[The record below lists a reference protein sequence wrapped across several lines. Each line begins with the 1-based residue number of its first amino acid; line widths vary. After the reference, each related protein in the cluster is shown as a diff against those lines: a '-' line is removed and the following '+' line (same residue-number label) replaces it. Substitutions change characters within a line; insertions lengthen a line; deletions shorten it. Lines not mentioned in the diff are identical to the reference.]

1 MARKYSSIS
10 VATTLNGTIS
20 SSTTTI
26 QVAAGTAALL
36 LGGVTL
42 AVGNVDQFAIAID
55 PDTASE
61 EIVFVTGVSGDIFTV
76 VRGRAS
82 STAISH
88 TTGATIQHVL
98 TGEDLDYFNNQA
110 AATFITAKG
119 DILAGTASGAIDNLP
134 VGANG
139 TALVANSATAT
150 GLNWATPTDTTKIP
164 LATATTKGDLLV
176 ATASATIVRQG
187 VGADGFILTADS
199 TQTNGIKWAALDT
212 GNVEMPFIMGAY

>member
-26 QVAAGTAALL
+26 TVASGTTALL

-42 AVGNVDQFAIAID
+42 APANVDQFAIAID

-61 EIVFVTGVSGDIFTV
+61 EICFVTAVSGDILTV

-82 STAISH
+82 STAITH

-98 TGEDLDYFNNQA
+98 TGEDLDYFNSLSP
-110 AATFITAKG
+110 TGYVTAKG
-119 DILAGTASGAIDNLP
+119 DLLAGTAAGAIARRS
-134 VGANG
+134 VGTNDQ
-139 TALVANSATAT
+139 ALVADSTAAT
-150 GLNWATPTDTTKIP
+150 GVSYKGVALSST
-164 LATATTKGDLLV
+164 LTTKGDLYV
-176 ATASATIVRQG
+176 ATASATLARQA
-187 VGADGFILTADS
+187 VGADGTVLTADS
-199 TQTNGIKWAALDT
+199 TLTNGIKWAAVDT
-212 GNVEMPFIMGAY
+212 GNSEMPFIMGAY

>member
-26 QVAAGTAALL
+26 QVATGTAALL

-55 PDTASE
+55 PDTTSE
-61 EIVFVTGVSGDIFTV
+61 EICFVTAVSGDILTI

-82 STAISH
+82 STALSH

-110 AATFITAKG
+110 AASYVTAKG
-119 DILAGTASGAIDNLP
+119 DLLAGTASGAIARVA
-134 VGANG
+134 VGSNDQ
-139 TALVANSATAT
+139 ALVADSTAAT
-150 GLNWATPTDTTKIP
+150 GVSYKGAVLTTSFVKGAIAVGTGSGTYAIQTVGTD
-164 LATATTKGDLLV
+164 GQV
-176 ATASATIVRQG
+176 
-187 VGADGFILTADS
+187 LTADS
-199 TQTNGIKWAALDT
+199 TQADGIKWAAVDT
-212 GNVEMPFIMGAY
+212 GNVELPFIMQAY

>member
-55 PDTASE
+55 PDTVSE
-61 EIVFVTGVSGDIFTV
+61 EILFVTAVSGDIFTV

-82 STAISH
+82 STALTH

-119 DILAGTASGAIDNLP
+119 DILAGTASGAIDNLA
-134 VGANG
+134 VGENG
-139 TALVANSATAT
+139 TALVVNSATAT
-150 GLNWATPTDTTKIP
+150 GLNWAVPTDITKIP
-164 LATATTKGDLLV
+164 LSTVTTKGDLIV
-176 ATASATIVRQG
+176 ATASGVVTRQG
-187 VGADGFILTADS
+187 VGADGQLLTADS
-199 TQTNGIKWAALDT
+199 NQADGVKWADIDT
-212 GNVEMPFIMGAY
+212 TNSLVPIIMNAY

>member
-42 AVGNVDQFAIAID
+42 AGGNVDQFAIAIN

-61 EIVFVTGVSGDIFTV
+61 EICFITAVSGDIFTI
-76 VRGRAS
+76 VRARAG
-82 STAISH
+82 STALSH

-98 TGEDLDYFNNQA
+98 TGEDLDFYA
-110 AATFITAKG
+110 GVGVTATGAIQKSVVTTKG
-119 DILAGTASGAIDNLP
+119 DIL
-134 VGANG
+134 V
-139 TALVANSATAT
+139 AT
-150 GLNWATPTDTTKIP
+150 G
-164 LATATTKGDLLV
+164 
-176 ATASATIVRQG
+176 SATIVRQG
-187 VGADGFILTADS
+187 VGANGTVLTADS
-199 TQTNGIKWAALDT
+199 AEADGVKWQAIDFSSGSQQAQIPL
-212 GNVEMPFIMGAY
+212 VMGAY

>member
-26 QVAAGTAALL
+26 QVATGTAALL

-42 AVGNVDQFAIAID
+42 TAGNVDQFAIAID

-61 EIVFVTGVSGDIFTV
+61 EICFVTAVSGDIFTV

-82 STAISH
+82 STAITH

-98 TGEDLDYFNNQA
+98 TGEDLDYFNSLSPTA
-110 AATFITAKG
+110 YITAKG
-119 DILAGTASGAIDNLP
+119 DILAGTAAGALDNVAVGTNDFAL
-134 VGANG
+134 VADSSAATGVSYKKVILGTGIGANG
-139 TALVANSATAT
+139 TV
-150 GLNWATPTDTTKIP
+150 
-164 LATATTKGDLLV
+164 
-176 ATASATIVRQG
+176 
-187 VGADGFILTADS
+187 LTADS
-199 TQTNGIKWAALDT
+199 TIGAGYKWAGVDT
-212 GNVEMPFIMGAY
+212 GNSEMPFIMGAY

>member
-42 AVGNVDQFAIAID
+42 SAGNVDQFAIAID

-61 EIVFVTGVSGDIFTV
+61 EICFVTAVSGDILTII
-76 VRGRAS
+76 RGRAS
-82 STAISH
+82 STAITH

-98 TGEDLDYFNNQA
+98 TGEDLDYFKSLS
-110 AATFITAKG
+110 ATEYVTAKG
-119 DILAGTASGAIDNLP
+119 DLLAGTASAAIARVA
-134 VGANG
+134 VGTNDF
-139 TALVANSATAT
+139 ALVADSSAAT
-150 GLNWATPTDTTKIP
+150 GVSYKKVILGTGIGSNGT
-164 LATATTKGDLLV
+164 V
-176 ATASATIVRQG
+176 
-187 VGADGFILTADS
+187 LTADS
-199 TQTNGIKWAALDT
+199 TIGAGYKWAAVDT
-212 GNVEMPFIMGAY
+212 GNSEMPFIMGAY

>member
-26 QVAAGTAALL
+26 QAATGTAALL

-42 AVGNVDQFAIAID
+42 TAGNVDQFAIAID

-61 EIVFVTGVSGDIFTV
+61 EICFITAVSGDIFTV

-82 STAISH
+82 STAITH

-98 TGEDLDYFNNQA
+98 TGEDLDYFNSQA
-110 AATFITAKG
+110 AASFITAKG
-119 DILAGTASGAIDNLP
+119 DILAGTASGAIDNLA
-134 VGANG
+134 VGSNG
-139 TALVANSATAT
+139 QALVANSATAT
-150 GLNWATPTDTTKIP
+150 GLEWTTPTDTTKIP
-164 LATATTKGDLLV
+164 LSTVTAKGDLIV
-176 ATASATIVRQG
+176 ATASGTVTRQA
-187 VGADGFILTADS
+187 VGSDGQLLIADS
-199 TQTNGIKWAALDT
+199 TQADGLKWGDLDT
-212 GNVEMPFIMGAY
+212 SNSLTPIIMNAY

>member
-26 QVAAGTAALL
+26 QVATGTAALL
-36 LGGVTL
+36 LGGVSL
-42 AVGNVDQFAIAID
+42 GVGNVDQFAIAID

-61 EIVFVTGVSGDIFTV
+61 EIVFVTAVSGDIFTV

-82 STAISH
+82 STAITH

-98 TGEDLDYFNNQA
+98 TGEDLDYFNSLSPTNYV
-110 AATFITAKG
+110 TAKG
-119 DILAGTASGAIDNLP
+119 DLLAGTASGAIARRSVGTDDQALVADSTVATGVSYKSVVLSSNYTAKGALVVGTGSGTYSTQT

-139 TALVANSATAT
+139 QL
-150 GLNWATPTDTTKIP
+150 
-164 LATATTKGDLLV
+164 
-176 ATASATIVRQG
+176 
-187 VGADGFILTADS
+187 LTADS
-199 TQTNGIKWAALDT
+199 TQADGVKWADIDT
-212 GNVEMPFIMGAY
+212 ANSLNPIIMAAY